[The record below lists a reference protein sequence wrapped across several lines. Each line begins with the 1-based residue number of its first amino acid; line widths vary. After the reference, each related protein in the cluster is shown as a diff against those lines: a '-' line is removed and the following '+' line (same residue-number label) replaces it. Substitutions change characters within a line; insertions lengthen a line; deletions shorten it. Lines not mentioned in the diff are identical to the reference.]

1 MSGTPEFVAPE
12 VVNYDPVTLVSDMWS
27 LGVIA
32 YVLLSGLSPF
42 QGDTVSETYRDG
54 RLMQP
59 LVQLE
64 SNLQTEFSNHVVVEY
79 RKLKCTYLTL
89 LQHAAMSRG
98 RSTISTSRSSTRSR
112 SRPRTSSP
120 ASSSRTQ
127 RRDSPR
133 NRRSSRWS
141 IEMCL
146 P

>member
-64 SNLQTEFSNHVVVEY
+64 SNLQTEFSNHAVVEY
-79 RKLKCTYLTL
+79 SKLKCTYLTL
-89 LQHAAMSRG
+89 LHAAMSRG
-98 RSTISTSRSSTRSR
+98 RSTTSTSRSSTRSR
-112 SRPRTSSP
+112 SRPRTSSR